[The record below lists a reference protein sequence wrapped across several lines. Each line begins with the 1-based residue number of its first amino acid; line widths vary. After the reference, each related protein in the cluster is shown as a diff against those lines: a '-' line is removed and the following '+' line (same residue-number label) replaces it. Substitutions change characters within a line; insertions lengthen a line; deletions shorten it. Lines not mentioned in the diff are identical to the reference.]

1 VQAAR
6 FNGLMQEPTMPDNQ
20 PTPPDPAPPRPP
32 YPEIDPASTPA
43 EAPEPSTPDPDDGRP
58 VDFA

>member
-1 VQAAR
+1 
-6 FNGLMQEPTMPDNQ
+6 MPDNQ
-20 PTPPDPAPPRPP
+20 PTPPDPAPPRPL

-43 EAPEPSTPDPDDGRP
+43 EAPEPSKPDPDDGRP